1 MAQVKKAVKDVK
13 KPAGSP
19 FKDYWTKQNY
29 YALLVSFGVLII
41 GYIFMSMG
49 SWDSTASLS
58 ISPVILLIAYLVL
71 IPLSIFFKYPFKS
84 KAESSVPGKD

>member
-1 MAQVKKAVKDVK
+1 MAQARKIIKEQK

-29 YALLVSFGVLII
+29 MALIFSFLILII
-41 GYIFMSMG
+41 GFGFMSMG

-58 ISPVILLIAYLVL
+58 ISPVILLIAYLFL
-71 IPLSIFFKYPFKS
+71 IPLSIFFKYPFKT
-84 KAESSVPGKD
+84 KLNSSVPGKD